1 MAASAYACLSSS
13 YASEQVPS
21 DAGLDGQMVLVAVAV
36 SAGAHKWGFLPYGA
50 QVFIIHGANGQQSS
64 TTPKRND

>member
-21 DAGLDGQMVLVAVAV
+21 DTGLDGQMVLVAMAV
-36 SAGAHKWGFLPYGA
+36 RAGAHKWGFLPYGA
-50 QVFIIHGANGQQSS
+50 RVFIIRGANGQQSS
-64 TTPKRND
+64 TAPEGND